1 MSVHLKD
8 GSDIGSKP
16 PKKRVDGSPIM
27 LEDPYAYIMAAYQ
40 VPPSPDYM
48 PGPEEPQSPPP
59 LDFVPEPEFTR
70 IMFSESDPR
79 RSREV
84 RTYEDPEEESGLIT
98 LPIGNEVCDEVEEEE
113 LPEMMTNDEDEIQS
127 PTLPAS
133 PNSITTSI
141 GVFLRPPMLAL
152 FLLSSD
158 RRTYMLEITLPPRK
172 RLGVDLGPRRQRDDE
187 EQATTHDIYAVIGD
201 TQDRQTQIY
210 QSIETLVD
218 DSQDYG
224 ITFCSDGSAGSDCT
238 VARQLTEQ
246 LVQEFA
252 IDAVTTGSGDHLQD
266 TVNSTAGITGTSS
279 RSNTAVA
286 FGEAGTEGVVELTQW
301 FKRIETVFHIS
312 NACVDIQIQVFHFVP
327 LLAGLRKKMTG
338 QGLFEEGEEEKKSS
352 EVELCV
358 CGIKPEKTLQ
368 EATEMA
374 SELMDKKIN
383 TITERQ
389 AENKRKSSA
398 SVNLGSNQRGSG
410 IGQGPTCFEC
420 GVRGHFKRTSKL
432 KEQQQQHRE
441 ILAIASLLRYCK
453 SNRLVTGVPENE
465 TRLTSSR
472 AQTKNRTCRV
482 FLKLDKWCFKLFWLP
497 GAEPNKQEHKEHLK
511 LILELL
517 KKDELYAKLSKC
529 EFWIPKVHFLGH
541 VIDGKGIYVDP
552 AKIEAIKDRASPKPP
567 MEIRQF
573 LGLAGYY
580 RRFLEGFSK
589 IAKPVTK
596 LTQKKVKF
604 VWGDKQEA
612 AFQLLKQKLC
622 SAPILALP
630 ERSEDFIT
638 YCDASKKG
646 LGAVFMQREKVIA
659 YASRQLKIHEKN
671 YTTHNWKLGYAKRV
685 EHEATSLV
693 GVAYERDQPLRV
705 RALVMTIGLDLPK
718 QILNAQT
725 EARKLENLK
734 NKDVGGVGY
743 HVMIPKHQ
751 RPSGLLVQP
760 KIPEWK
766 WDNITMDFVT
776 KLPKTS
782 QGYDT
787 IWRSYSDKHR
797 ERQPSDRQ
805 RVYVDKK
812 LLADGFSFGDKLLLK
827 VLEKVGAVAYKLEL
841 PQELSRVHNTFHVSN
856 LKRCYSD
863 DPLTVPLDGLHVD
876 DKLQFVEEPVEIMD

>member
-352 EVELCV
+352 EVELWYLKV
-358 CGIKPEKTLQ
+358 KVTKE
-368 EATEMA
+368 E
-374 SELMDKKIN
+374 
-383 TITERQ
+383 
-389 AENKRKSSA
+389 
-398 SVNLGSNQRGSG
+398 
-410 IGQGPTCFEC
+410 IGQVKGLLALSVEFGDTS
-420 GVRGHFKRTSKL
+420 RWTSKL
-432 KEQQQQHRE
+432 KEQQQQHRSFVST
-441 ILAIASLLRYCK
+441 AF
-453 SNRLVTGVPENE
+453 
-465 TRLTSSR
+465 SS
-472 AQTKNRTCRV
+472 QIDITPST
-482 FLKLDKWCFKLFWLP
+482 LDHYYD
-497 GAEPNKQEHKEHLK
+497 NKQEHKEHLK

-630 ERSEDFIT
+630 EGSEDFIT
-638 YCDASKKG
+638 YCDASKKV

-693 GVAYERDQPLRV
+693 GVAYERDQPLWV

-725 EARKLENLK
+725 EARKPENLK
-734 NKDVGGVGY
+734 NEDVGGMLVENSKDPEKFRTEKLEPERMELYASMAGVGY

>member
-352 EVELCV
+352 EVELWYLKV
-358 CGIKPEKTLQ
+358 K
-368 EATEMA
+368 
-374 SELMDKKIN
+374 
-383 TITERQ
+383 
-389 AENKRKSSA
+389 
-398 SVNLGSNQRGSG
+398 GSNQRGSG
-410 IGQGPTCFEC
+410 TGQGPTCFEC
-420 GVRGHFKRTSKL
+420 GVQGHFKRTSKL

-630 ERSEDFIT
+630 EGSEDFIT
-638 YCDASKKG
+638 YCDASKKV

-693 GVAYERDQPLRV
+693 GVAYVITIVEITLFPLRRPNV
-705 RALVMTIGLDLPK
+705 TK
-718 QILNAQT
+718 
-725 EARKLENLK
+725 ARNPENLK
-734 NKDVGGVGY
+734 NKDVG
-743 HVMIPKHQ
+743 
-751 RPSGLLVQP
+751 
-760 KIPEWK
+760 
-766 WDNITMDFVT
+766 
-776 KLPKTS
+776 
-782 QGYDT
+782 
-787 IWRSYSDKHR
+787 DKHR

-841 PQELSRVHNTFHVSN
+841 PQELSRVYNTFHVSN

-863 DPLTVPLDGLHVD
+863 DSLTVPLDGLHVD